1 MYLIQSNIYEL
12 LAVQS
17 KNGFPFSDCLISID
31 TKISIVLCSRIS
43 FFLFTPRQS
52 SDNPFDS
59 SCEPLAYNIVY
70 SMDYWW
76 PVSLKTVCV
85 CVYLHWTWGWGPHW
99 GLLWLPHVPSFHL
112 HQIYWQNMDKPPGS
126 IYSAP
131 DLLGFPMK
139 RTSILIMTDLEEH
152 GIRIENISCM
162 LSGAMPLT

>member
-1 MYLIQSNIYEL
+1 MLLTSGVTSLFCMYLIQSNIYEL

-85 CVYLHWTWGWGPHW
+85 CVYTYTELEVGVLIEVYSGYHMSRLFIYIKYTGRIWISLLVQFIAHQTCWGS
-99 GLLWLPHVPSFHL
+99 LWREQVFL
-112 HQIYWQNMDKPPGS
+112 
-126 IYSAP
+126 
-131 DLLGFPMK
+131 
-139 RTSILIMTDLEEH
+139 
-152 GIRIENISCM
+152 
-162 LSGAMPLT
+162 

>member
-1 MYLIQSNIYEL
+1 MLLTSGVTSLFCMYLIQSNIYEL

-31 TKISIVLCSRIS
+31 TKISIVLCSRII

-85 CVYLHWTWGWGPHW
+85 CVCILT
-99 GLLWLPHVPSFHL
+99 LNLRL
-112 HQIYWQNMDKPPGS
+112 GS
-126 IYSAP
+126 SLRFTLVTTCP
-131 DLLGFPMK
+131 VFSS
-139 RTSILIMTDLEEH
+139 TSNILAEY
-152 GIRIENISCM
+152 G
-162 LSGAMPLT
+162 